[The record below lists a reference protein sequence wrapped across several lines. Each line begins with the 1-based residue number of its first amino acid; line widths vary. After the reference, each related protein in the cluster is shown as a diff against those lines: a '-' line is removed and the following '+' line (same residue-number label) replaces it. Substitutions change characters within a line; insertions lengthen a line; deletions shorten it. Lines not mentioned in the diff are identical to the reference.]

1 LPCFINIATKIHLNR
16 SLDFLPG
23 YHLMSTLSVT
33 NVSKQFPTRG
43 EPLQVLRDVS
53 LEMKAGENL
62 AILGPS
68 GCGKSTLLHLLGTLD
83 APTSGTIKLND
94 QDPFALEESQL
105 ARFRN
110 ENIGFIFQEHHL
122 LPQLSVLENVLVPAM
137 ATGTPSEELVQRA
150 HDLISR
156 VGLENRL
163 SHRPAELSGGERER
177 AAVARSLLHRP
188 LLLLADEPTGNLDR
202 TNAQQVAQLLLEIQ
216 QQEQTM
222 LVVVTHNNELADQLQ
237 KQTTLDNGQL
247 S

>member
-1 LPCFINIATKIHLNR
+1 
-16 SLDFLPG
+16 
-23 YHLMSTLSVT
+23 MSTLSVT

>member
-1 LPCFINIATKIHLNR
+1 
-16 SLDFLPG
+16 
-23 YHLMSTLSVT
+23 MSNLSVT
-33 NVSKQFPTRG
+33 NVSKEFPTRG

-53 LEMKAGENL
+53 LELKAGENL

-83 APTSGTIKLND
+83 APTSGTIELAG
-94 QDPFALEESQL
+94 QDPFQLEELQL

-122 LPQLSVLENVLVPAM
+122 LPQLSVLENVLIPAM
-137 ATGTPSEELVQRA
+137 ATGSPSDELVQRA
-150 HDLISR
+150 HDLINR
-156 VGLENRL
+156 VGLESRID
-163 SHRPAELSGGERER
+163 HRPAELSGGERER

-202 TNAQQVAQLLLEIQ
+202 TNAQHVTQLLLEIQ

-222 LVVVTHNNELADQLQ
+222 LIVVTHNNDLANQLQ

>member
-1 LPCFINIATKIHLNR
+1 
-16 SLDFLPG
+16 
-23 YHLMSTLSVT
+23 MSTLSVT

-68 GCGKSTLLHLLGTLD
+68 GCGKSSLLHLLGTLD

>member
-1 LPCFINIATKIHLNR
+1 
-16 SLDFLPG
+16 
-23 YHLMSTLSVT
+23 MSTLSVT

-110 ENIGFIFQEHHL
+110 ENIGFFFQEHHI

-150 HDLISR
+150 HDLINR

>member
-1 LPCFINIATKIHLNR
+1 
-16 SLDFLPG
+16 
-23 YHLMSTLSVT
+23 MSTLSVT

-43 EPLQVLRDVS
+43 EPLQVLSDVS

-94 QDPFALEESQL
+94 QDPFSLEESQL

>member
-1 LPCFINIATKIHLNR
+1 
-16 SLDFLPG
+16 
-23 YHLMSTLSVT
+23 MSTLSVT

-150 HDLISR
+150 HDLINR
-156 VGLENRL
+156 VGLESRL
-163 SHRPAELSGGERER
+163 SHRPAELSGGEREL

-222 LVVVTHNNELADQLQ
+222 LIVVTHNNELADQLQ

>member
-1 LPCFINIATKIHLNR
+1 
-16 SLDFLPG
+16 
-23 YHLMSTLSVT
+23 MSTLSVT

-94 QDPFALEESQL
+94 QDPFSLEESQL

-150 HDLISR
+150 HDLINR
-156 VGLENRL
+156 VGLESRL

-222 LVVVTHNNELADQLQ
+222 LIVVTHNNELADQLQ